1 SRMIFRIEL
10 RRFVITARRRH
21 YFQSHRLKRAVQAVA
36 RLLEPRPR
44 FQSAHQI
51 YPPDV
56 WPAGPGHPSAF
67 TEQYRLARHPDC
79 DCGAITHLQRASEGG
94 WSHADDR
101 ERRLIEFELLAD
113 NGGVRAKPFLPKLMA
128 EYDHGRRCRAVVRVR
143 DRAPQH
149 RLYAQ
154 PVVIAAGN
162 GLPSDDFG
170 LLIRHHGQSID
181 GAEGEEIAE
190 RVVSRGGARLTHLLD
205 DVVAERR
212 GAAHACRR

>member
-1 SRMIFRIEL
+1 MIFRIEL

-67 TEQYRLARHPDC
+67 TEQYRLERQRDC

-113 NGGVRAKPFLPKLMA
+113 NGGVRAKTLLPKIIG
-128 EYDHGRRCRAVVRVR
+128 EDGHRRGR
-143 DRAPQH
+143 P
-149 RLYAQ
+149 
-154 PVVIAAGN
+154 PVVP
-162 GLPSDDFG
+162 LPYCAPPPPPYRPPPV
-170 LLIRHHGQSID
+170 IYPR
-181 GAEGEEIAE
+181 
-190 RVVSRGGARLTHLLD
+190 
-205 DVVAERR
+205 
-212 GAAHACRR
+212 